1 MNKIDAIF
9 QDEKILDSLDD
20 YQKEVITQLIKINNY
35 DYDIVAEKWL
45 QTISPNISKF
55 GGNQSQISLYK
66 EKVYDEIEKFLCDK
80 DSYEE
85 EKNKLKESKD
95 NSVKFIIAFISSAI
109 GNYLGAA
116 SAYVAPI
123 VVLFVLNAG
132 NISINAWCEL
142 RKEKKK

>member
-1 MNKIDAIF
+1 MNKLNLIF
-9 QDEKILDSLDD
+9 QDEKLIDSLDD
-20 YQKEVITQLIKINNY
+20 YQKEIINQLIEQNDNNY
-35 DYDIVAEKWL
+35 DIAAEKWL
-45 QTISPNISKF
+45 NTISTNISKF
-55 GGNQSQISLYK
+55 GGNQSQMSLYK

-85 EKNKLKESKD
+85 EKSKLKESKD

-116 SAYVAPI
+116 SAYIAPI

-142 RKEKKK
+142 RKEKK